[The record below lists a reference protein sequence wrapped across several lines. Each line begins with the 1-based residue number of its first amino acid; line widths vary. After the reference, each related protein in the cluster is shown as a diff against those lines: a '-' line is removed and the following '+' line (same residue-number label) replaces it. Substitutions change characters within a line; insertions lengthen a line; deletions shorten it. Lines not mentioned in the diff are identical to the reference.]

1 MSIKFTTDDVK
12 LDLKSV
18 ESSDGDEENAECDE
32 YEEEEVDDEIIDLDI
47 ARESNEN
54 IQEKREEELNK
65 DSEWQFKKE

>member
-18 ESSDGDEENAECDE
+18 ESSDGDEDNAECDE